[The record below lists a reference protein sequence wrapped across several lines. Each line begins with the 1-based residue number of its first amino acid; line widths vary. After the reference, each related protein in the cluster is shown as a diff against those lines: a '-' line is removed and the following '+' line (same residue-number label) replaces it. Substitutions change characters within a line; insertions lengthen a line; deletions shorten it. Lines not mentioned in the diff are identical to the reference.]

1 MSTPAAEIFKAYD
14 IRGIVDHSLTETT
27 VQQIGQAVA
36 SDTLACQ
43 GDTVIVGRD
52 GRLSGP
58 RLVSA
63 LSDGIRAAGCDVV
76 DIGMVATPC
85 TYFASHHLNIGS
97 AISVTGSHN
106 PPEYNGLK
114 IMVGGETLF
123 GERIQ
128 HLRHRIETG
137 ELEHGSGNRRETDV
151 VEAYLNRITSTIELA
166 RPLKI
171 VTDCGNGVAG
181 TLVPRLF
188 RTLGC

>member
-1 MSTPAAEIFKAYD
+1 MGNPALEIFKAYD
-14 IRGIVDHSLTETT
+14 IRGIVDHTLTETT
-27 VQQIGQAVA
+27 VQQIGHAVA

-43 GDTVIVGRD
+43 SDTVIVGRD

-63 LSDGIRAAGCDVV
+63 LCDGIRAGGCDVV

-114 IMVGGETLF
+114 IMVDGETLF

-128 HLRHRIETG
+128 RLRQRIETG
-137 ELEHGSGNRRETDV
+137 ELEHGNGNYRQTDI
-151 VEAYLNRITSTIELA
+151 VEDYLNRITNTIEL
-166 RPLKI
+166 
-171 VTDCGNGVAG
+171 
-181 TLVPRLF
+181 F
-188 RTLGC
+188 